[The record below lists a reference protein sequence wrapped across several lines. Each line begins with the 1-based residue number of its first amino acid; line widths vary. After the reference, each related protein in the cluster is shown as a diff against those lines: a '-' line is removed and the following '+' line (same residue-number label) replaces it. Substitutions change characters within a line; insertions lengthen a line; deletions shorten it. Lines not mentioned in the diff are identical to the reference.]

1 LSTAL
6 GLLALRRRP
15 RYTTPMNEANPTP
28 RYRWP
33 WFLLAAVVL
42 AIVLAVVWVNHEVQR
57 TRRIQQINAPNYF
70 APGTNR

>member
-1 LSTAL
+1 
-6 GLLALRRRP
+6 
-15 RYTTPMNEANPTP
+15 MNEANPTP